1 MGTTQ
6 RRMVP
11 VDGQLHP
18 DDAGNKRDQRM
29 DQRTEREIS
38 NSDIES
44 ETPVPQASD
53 EASTRPGLEA
63 NRRDRGMEANRGA
76 EGTRPGLEATNRH
89 GLEKSNQHAN
99 EPIARPALETPHLA
113 EQASSQAGERWR
125 RIQADFVDDPR
136 KAVGDAHQ
144 LVGDLLQRIVEGFTR
159 ERDALEKQWTR
170 GGDVSTEDLRVC
182 LQHYRAF
189 FTRLLPTAGK

>member
-1 MGTTQ
+1 
-6 RRMVP
+6 MVP
-11 VDGQLHP
+11 VDGQMQPENGRTP
-18 DDAGNKRDQRM
+18 DHRM

-44 ETPVPQASD
+44 ETPVPSERD
-53 EASTRPGLEA
+53 EASTRPGI
-63 NRRDRGMEANRGA
+63 DRPGMEANRS
-76 EGTRPGLEATNRH
+76 GLEATNRH

-99 EPIARPALETPHLA
+99 EPTTRPALETPHLA
-113 EQASSQAGERWR
+113 EQASSQAGDRWR

-136 KAVGDAHQ
+136 KAVGDAHK
-144 LVGDLLQRIVEGFTR
+144 LVGELLQRIVEGFSR
-159 ERDALEKQWTR
+159 ERDSLEKQWTR

-189 FTRLLPTAGK
+189 FTRLLPSAGSK